1 MCLERGVKADAVC
14 KAHSASL
21 RKSCSFPVF
30 YDTEADAVMTHGVY
44 SLPTTL
50 FIDAEGYGIAQATGA
65 INAET
70 LQRGINMILPKK

>member
-1 MCLERGVKADAVC
+1 MQRNGSWSFQLLFKIVVKGY
-14 KAHSASL
+14 
-21 RKSCSFPVF
+21 SFPVF
-30 YDTEADAVMTHGVY
+30 YDTDSDAAMTYGVY

-70 LQRGINMILPKK
+70 LRYGIDMISE

>member
-1 MCLERGVKADAVC
+1 VYYDTDADA
-14 KAHSASL
+14 A
-21 RKSCSFPVF
+21 
-30 YDTEADAVMTHGVY
+30 MTYGIY

-70 LQRGINMILPKK
+70 LQRGIDMISPKK